1 MRSLRKSWIGI
12 VLIILF
18 GLSLFFWKQS
28 TVVSNIFNSDNVVAK
43 VGNTKISTTRFNRG
57 LQLNINSFN
66 NILKKELSSEEI
78 INYQIHQLALGAI
91 INETVFENEFNNLG
105 LKLDEKII
113 AKKTKELIPNLY
125 SDNNELNED
134 YLNNFL
140 SQQKLKIEDIIQIL
154 HYEARNDYYN
164 SAFLNI
170 NIPKSSL
177 NKINT
182 FNAHTRN
189 IDYLKIPLQ
198 KIDLSKKVKE
208 NENNMNEV
216 LSNFYKD
223 NISDYMSKEKR
234 ELQLLRLQLND
245 FVDNFKPTKNE
256 ILKYY
261 NNNKELYFENEKRS
275 YLQFNFKEQNDA
287 KNFRDNIEN
296 ISSYEGIIKYVNE
309 NSIEFNNFENIE
321 KDEILEI
328 IADPLFKLKINEK
341 TSVFKSPL
349 AYHVLFLKKIKNK
362 KQLSF
367 DDVEESINK
376 EISYI
381 DAKNFF
387 IDLENQIS
395 QDILDG
401 LNLKEISEKNNLNLL
416 FIDDLTNDFNKYD
429 QKDNKFFVNLFENA
443 FNSSLNF
450 TNDIVKLDE
459 DEFYTFE
466 LKKIIE
472 SEPINFAEIKEDVLK
487 NWKIFK
493 KLEFIDEKITSNK
506 NNTDFIKT
514 LENEY
519 NEKIQPLEISFKS
532 KNIPNDLNKYIFIS
546 AINDI
551 NYIVEDDLI
560 HISKLKKVNMN
571 NSNIINDQQDS
582 LSEDIRNSVYNE
594 LLKKTKIS
602 TNDNLINA
610 ILKSL

>member
-140 SQQKLKIEDIIQIL
+140 FQQKLKIEDIIQIL

-493 KLEFIDEKITSNK
+493 KLEIIDEKITSNK

>member
-551 NYIVEDDLI
+551 NYIVEDNLI